1 MVVCQV
7 DVSETEA
14 KEIRATRSYMF
25 YVFLC
30 NYDNYEMDRWKMFD
44 RGADFFST
52 PGRKML
58 VAGQDV
64 KKRKNPKSRQNF
76 GHDAGGIYGVFST
89 FVTACSFSLAMEDKC
104 V

>member
-1 MVVCQV
+1 
-7 DVSETEA
+7 
-14 KEIRATRSYMF
+14 
-25 YVFLC
+25 
-30 NYDNYEMDRWKMFD
+30 
-44 RGADFFST
+44 
-52 PGRKML
+52 ML